1 MIDKSVMKH
10 LRISNLLALNSYWF
24 GISFMWNSLHVIILP
39 AVLLGMVSEAYKNT
53 VLGLLTMAGL
63 IIAMIVQPLAG
74 AASDGWVSRWGR
86 RRPLILI
93 GSSLDYLFL
102 ILLAWAG
109 GLGWLALGY
118 LGLQLT
124 SNLAHGAAQGLIPDL
139 VPPQQTGRA
148 SAVKNLI
155 DMTGLIVSSLL
166 VGRLLAPGVVQPVA
180 PVVAI
185 GFVLGVVTLITLLG
199 VREAS
204 ALRSGGSQRLRQQM
218 GGFIASLRPAL
229 QPPFGQI
236 VLSRFLFLIGIY
248 GIQVFAQYYVR
259 DVLGADNPIQLTG
272 DLLAA
277 ITLSLVVFALAGGWL
292 GDRIGHR
299 RVQLIAS
306 GIGVLGCLLLNW
318 ARTPALLL
326 AIGVVL
332 GVGIGLF
339 LTSNWALAIQHAP
352 LDQAAKFMGLTN
364 LATAG
369 AGALSRL
376 QGPLIDGLNAA
387 RPGAWWGYTVLFL
400 VAALGIVL
408 SAWVLGKIKPSG
420 KGLV

>member
-1 MIDKSVMKH
+1 MKP
-10 LRISNLLALNSYWF
+10 LSLGRLLTLNSYWF

-53 VLGLLTMAGL
+53 ILGLLTMVGL

-74 AASDGWVSRWGR
+74 AASDGWVSKRGR

-93 GSSLDYLFL
+93 GSSADFIFL
-102 ILLAWAG
+102 ALLAWAG

-118 LGLQLT
+118 LGLQVT

-139 VPPQQTGRA
+139 VPQEQTGRA

-155 DMTGLIVSSLL
+155 DMTGLVISSLL
-166 VGRLLAPGVVQPVA
+166 MGRLLTPGTVRPVSA
-180 PVVAI
+180 VGAI
-185 GFVLGVVTLITLLG
+185 GLVLALVTVITLVG
-199 VREAS
+199 VREAP
-204 ALRSGGSQRLRQQM
+204 ALRSGSIQRLRWQV
-218 GGFIASLRPAL
+218 GAFIASLRPAL
-229 QPPFGQI
+229 QPPFGQV
-236 VLSRFLFLIGIY
+236 VLSRFLFLIGVY

-259 DVLGADNPIQLTG
+259 DVLGAANPIKLTG

-277 ITLSLVVFALAGGWL
+277 ITLSLVAFAVAGGWL

-299 RVQLIAS
+299 RVQFTAS
-306 GIGVLGCLLLNW
+306 AIGVVGCVLLNW
-318 ARTPALLL
+318 ARTPSLLL
-326 AIGVVL
+326 AFGVVL

-339 LTSNWALAIQHAP
+339 LTSNWAIAIQHAP
-352 LDQAAKFMGLTN
+352 LEQAAKYMGLTN

-387 RPGAWWGYTVLFL
+387 RPGAWWGYSMLFFMG
-400 VAALGIVL
+400 ALGIAL
-408 SAWVLGKIKPSG
+408 SAWVLGK
-420 KGLV
+420 VRA

>member
-1 MIDKSVMKH
+1 MKP
-10 LRISNLLALNSYWF
+10 LSLGKLLTLNSYWF

-53 VLGLLTMAGL
+53 WLGLLTMVGL

-74 AASDGWVSRWGR
+74 AASDGWVSKWGR

-93 GSSLDYLFL
+93 GSSADFIFL
-102 ILLAWAG
+102 ALLAWAG

-118 LGLQLT
+118 LGLQVT

-139 VPPQQTGRA
+139 VPSEQTGRA
-148 SAVKNLI
+148 SAIKNLI
-155 DMTGLIVSSLL
+155 DMIGLVISSLL
-166 VGRLLAPGVVQPVA
+166 VGRLLAPGALQPVA
-180 PVVAI
+180 PVAVIAAA
-185 GFVLGVVTLITLLG
+185 LAAVTLITMLG
-199 VREAS
+199 VREAP
-204 ALRSGGSQRLRQQM
+204 ALRSLGSQKLRKHLDA
-218 GGFIASLRPAL
+218 FFASLRPAL
-229 QPPFGQI
+229 QPPFGQV
-236 VLSRFLFLIGIY
+236 VLSRFLFLIGVY

-259 DVLGADNPIQLTG
+259 DVLGAENPIKLTG

-277 ITLSLVVFALAGGWL
+277 ITLSLVAFALAGGWL

-299 RVQLIAS
+299 RVQFVAS
-306 GIGVLGCLLLNW
+306 AIGVAGCLLLNW
-318 ARTPALLL
+318 ARSPALLL
-326 AIGVVL
+326 GFGIVL

-352 LDQAAKFMGLTN
+352 LEQAAKYMGLTN

-387 RPGAWWGYTVLFL
+387 QPGAWWGYTALFSL
-400 VAALGIVL
+400 GALGIAL
-408 SAWVLGKIKPSG
+408 SAWVLNRINGDYFHSTSG
-420 KGLV
+420 LD

>member
-1 MIDKSVMKH
+1 MKT
-10 LRISNLLALNSYWF
+10 LNLGKLLTLNSYWF

-39 AVLLGMVSEAYKNT
+39 AILLGMVSEAYKNT
-53 VLGLLTMAGL
+53 ILGLLTMVGL

-86 RRPLILI
+86 RRPLIAI
-93 GSSLDYLFL
+93 GTGLDFLFL
-102 ILLAWAG
+102 ALLAWAG

-139 VPPQQTGRA
+139 VPSEQTGRA

-155 DMTGLIVSSLL
+155 DMSGLVISSLL
-166 VGRLLAPGVVQPVA
+166 VGRLLAPGTLHPVT
-180 PVVAI
+180 PVSVIAGVLAAVA
-185 GFVLGVVTLITLLG
+185 LITLLK
-199 VREAS
+199 VHEAP
-204 ALRSGGSQRLRQQM
+204 ALKSGGRSKLYQELKT
-218 GGFIASLRPAL
+218 FFASIPLAL
-229 QPPFGQI
+229 EGQFGRV
-236 VLSRFLFLIGIY
+236 VLSRFLFLIGVY
-248 GIQVFAQYYVR
+248 GIQVFAQYYVQ
-259 DVLGADNPIQLTG
+259 DVLGAENPIKLTG

-277 ITLSLVVFALAGGWL
+277 ITLSLVAFAVAGGWL

-299 RVQLIAS
+299 RVQFIAS
-306 GIGVLGCLLLNW
+306 GIGVVGCVLLLW

-326 AIGVVL
+326 LFGAVL

-352 LDQAAKFMGLTN
+352 LEQAGKYMGLTN

-387 RPGAWWGYTVLFL
+387 RPGAWWGYMALFL
-400 VAALGIVL
+400 VGALGIAL
-408 SAWVLGKIKPSG
+408 SAWVLAKIRG
-420 KGLV
+420 